1 MCSFTLQLTG
11 LHSITY
17 DIDGDICLVD
27 VLYMRVCSLD
37 LDLANWQRV
46 IAKAKQR
53 RVDCPD
59 ILQREHFSVRK
70 IEVNCMYSI

>member
-1 MCSFTLQLTG
+1 MYLC
-11 LHSITY
+11 
-17 DIDGDICLVD
+17 
-27 VLYMRVCSLD
+27 MRVCSLD

-53 RVDCPD
+53 WVDCPD
-59 ILQREHFSVRK
+59 ILQREYVSSRK